1 MKYWW
6 VNQNKTF
13 AQEVRGGFLWSP
25 KTNAIGARSQFYENM
40 NLALPGDVVFYLV
53 IHRLKR

>member
-13 AQEVRGGFLWSP
+13 AQEVRGFLWSP

-40 NLALPGDVVFYLV
+40 NLALPGDLVFYLV
-53 IHRLKR
+53 IHRLM